1 MDSSHAQ
8 VAADIALGATA
19 SPARL
24 TRSGHSTPSPLT
36 PLKPA
41 QLAFSATKSEVAW
54 GAADDAA
61 AAKKISDE
69 AAAAK
74 VTAMEED
81 LRNAPL
87 ASSWRRPSK
96 SGSNITA
103 TRRPAN
109 GSRRAQAPQAPLDA
123 RFTSTMIQ
131 VAHLQ
136 SDCLTSMRKRT
147 ITNRCR
153 PLRPLSHISQMLA

>member
-24 TRSGHSTPSPLT
+24 TRSGHSTPSHLT
-36 PLKPA
+36 LLKPA
-41 QLAFSATKSEVAW
+41 QLAFSAAKSEVAW

-81 LRNAPL
+81 FRKMSAMVQEL
-87 ASSWRRPSK
+87 ARDLGAERAARLQLEETILATLPRR
-96 SGSNITA
+96 G
-103 TRRPAN
+103 
-109 GSRRAQAPQAPLDA
+109 GQ
-123 RFTSTMIQ
+123 
-131 VAHLQ
+131 
-136 SDCLTSMRKRT
+136 RKGLGEHKRLKRLWT
-147 ITNRCR
+147 QG
-153 PLRPLSHISQMLA
+153 PLRR

>member
-41 QLAFSATKSEVAW
+41 QLAFPAAKSEVAW

-69 AAAAK
+69 AAAANK
-74 VTAMEED
+74 AADERHKQVEED
-81 LRNAPL
+81 LRKMSAMVQEL
-87 ASSWRRPSK
+87 ARDL
-96 SGSNITA
+96 GA
-103 TRRPAN
+103 E
-109 GSRRAQAPQAPLDA
+109 RAA
-123 RFTSTMIQ
+123 RIQ
-131 VAHLQ
+131 LQ
-136 SDCLTSMRKRT
+136 EIIQTWEQHYREEQDR
-147 ITNRCR
+147 
-153 PLRPLSHISQMLA
+153 